1 MGDDISNLVKTIKND
16 PKSKIQSYEVIKME
30 TERLLVREKTLFII
44 NSVVTVGL
52 IITLFRLI

>member
-1 MGDDISNLVKTIKND
+1 MDDDISNLVKTIQND
-16 PKSKIQSYEVIKME
+16 PRSKTDSYEVIKME
-30 TERLLVREKTLFII
+30 IERLLVREKTFFII